1 MKLNEDEE
9 EKPTDPIDLL
19 PDHVMEKLIARS
31 ADLALC
37 MSDRQ
42 KHYENFLEG
51 NVSDSSTMA
60 LTERLA
66 FYEITIDALIIR
78 QADLEKRLGGTIND
92 GGNN

>member
-1 MKLNEDEE
+1 MKLNEEE
-9 EKPTDPIDLL
+9 DSKPTDPIDLL
-19 PDHVMEKLIARS
+19 PDNVMEKLIARS
-31 ADLALC
+31 ADLAAN

-42 KHYENFLEG
+42 KHYENFMQG

-66 FYEITIDALIIR
+66 FYEITIDALILR
-78 QADLEKRLGGTIND
+78 QAELEQRLGGTIND